1 MGRAPGAFISRGK
14 GPPCSQSTERGV
26 GTEYSSYSTGKL
38 SSYITAQASPFFTT
52 KLPAEGPLSPSMKK
66 ITDGS
71 QTMKEGVLEKR
82 GDNLLQLW
90 KKKYCVLTQDSL
102 CLFPDSQKRSRSKDL
117 CLQEIRTVDSVE
129 RTGKYIYF
137 TVVTTDNKEMDFRCL
152 AECCWN
158 SAITMALIEFKNR
171 KAIQSF
177 RSRQDAEILTSGQQE
192 KMLGRA
198 P

>member
-1 MGRAPGAFISRGK
+1 MGWAPGAFINRGK
-14 GPPCSQSTERGV
+14 RPPCSQSRERGI
-26 GTEYSSYSTGKL
+26 GTSSCFTGKL
-38 SSYITAQASPFFTT
+38 SSYITAQDSPFFAA
-52 KLPAEGPLSPSMKK
+52 KLPAEGPLSPNMKK

-71 QTMKEGVLEKR
+71 QVTKEGVLEKR

-90 KKKYCVLTQDSL
+90 KKKYCLLTQDCL
-102 CLFPDSQKRSRSKDL
+102 RLFPDSQKRSRSKDL
-117 CLQEIRTVDSVE
+117 SLQEIRTVDSVE

-158 SAITMALIEFKNR
+158 SAITMALIEFKNK

-177 RSRQDAEILTSGQQE
+177 RSRQDAEILTPGQQE
-192 KMLGRA
+192 KLLGRA